1 MHLDNLLPL
10 LRLWPLFALLIA
22 GLVGYL
28 WLASGRLRQEK
39 RRHDAQ
45 ERRYRVAEM
54 AYRARM
60 RVKDWLT
67 GTRTPRL
74 TYQGPPLE
82 PVEGRRKHRRR
93 K

>member
-10 LRLWPLFALLIA
+10 LRLWPLFVLLVA

-45 ERRYRVAEM
+45 ERRYRVAEI

-67 GTRTPRL
+67 GTKTPRL
-74 TYQGPPLE
+74 TYQGPPIE
-82 PVEGRRKHRRR
+82 PKAKPRRR

>member
-1 MHLDNLLPL
+1 MHLDNLAPL
-10 LRLWPLFALLIA
+10 LRLWPLFALLVA
-22 GLVGYL
+22 GLLGYL

-39 RRHDAQ
+39 RRHDSQ
-45 ERRYRVAEM
+45 ERRYRGAEI

-67 GTRTPRL
+67 GTRTRRL

-82 PVEGRRKHRRR
+82 PKAPLKQRRR